1 MVEENQCSDQIL
13 SQIERVIIILE
24 EVAVVSTSEVEELGD
39 SGTVFL
45 CVYMQMFLF
54 IIIFVVAIMNVFL
67 LYIFH
72 VYFISLSFYV
82 VF

>member
-1 MVEENQCSDQIL
+1 M
-13 SQIERVIIILE
+13 
-24 EVAVVSTSEVEELGD
+24 VSTSEVEGLGD

-67 LYIFH
+67 L
-72 VYFISLSFYV
+72 
-82 VF
+82 